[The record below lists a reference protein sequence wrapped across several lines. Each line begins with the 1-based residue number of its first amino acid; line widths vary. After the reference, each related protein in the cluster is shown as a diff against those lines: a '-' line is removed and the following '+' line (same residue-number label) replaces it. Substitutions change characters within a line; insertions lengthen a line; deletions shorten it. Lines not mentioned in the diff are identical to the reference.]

1 MDSQLSM
8 IVMLQGLALSSK
20 VNQLL
25 RESGKESFTREE
37 ISKYMAKGVFQMMQD
52 IPNTTESESTEPSKE
67 SKDFDTL
74 MKEGKIDEALD
85 TLKPKE

>member
-37 ISKYMAKGVFQMMQD
+37 VSKYMAEGVFQMMQD
-52 IPNTTESESTEPSKE
+52 MPNATESESTETKEE

-85 TLKPKE
+85 TFKPKE